1 MNRYR
6 ADLHIHSVLSP
17 CGELEMSPVNIIE
30 RALANRLD
38 MIAICDH
45 NSTRQVQ
52 VVRQLGLKAGITVLY
67 GAEVTTKEEVHVL
80 CLLPTANAQIEF
92 QEYIDKYMPEIDN
105 IEHLFGHQV
114 AVDDEERIVYNE
126 KRLLLSAINQSINK
140 VQKKVAALS
149 GIFIPAHVER
159 VAYGLF
165 SQLGLMPEGLSV
177 DALEFSYRSRRE
189 QIVEKYPVTNNYG
202 LITSSD
208 AHRLDGVGR
217 AVTVFEMAEPT
228 FEELKLALHAKDG
241 RQIYGYDYT
250 FK

>member
-1 MNRYR
+1 MNQYR

-30 RALANRLD
+30 RAKANRID
-38 MIAICDH
+38 MLAICDH
-45 NSTRQVQ
+45 NSTRQVE
-52 VVRQLGLKAGITVLY
+52 VVRQLGQKAGISVLY

-80 CLLPTANAQIEF
+80 CLLPTLDAQIEF
-92 QEYIDKYMPEIDN
+92 QEYIDKYMPEVDN

-126 KRLLLSAINQSINK
+126 KRLLLSAINQSIDK

-149 GIFIPAHVER
+149 GIFIPAHAER

-165 SQLGLMPEGLSV
+165 SQLGLMPEGLFV
-177 DALEFSYRSRRE
+177 DALEFSYRTLRE
-189 QIVEKYPVTNNYG
+189 QFVEKYPVSKNYA

-208 AHRLDGVGR
+208 AHRLEGIGR
-217 AVTVFEMAEPT
+217 AVTVFEMEEPT
-228 FEELKLALHAKDG
+228 FEELKLALHDRNG
-241 RQIYGYDYT
+241 RRIVGYDYVQR
-250 FK
+250 